1 MPERKNQHYV
11 PEHYLRAWA
20 DNEITN
26 ALPLS
31 KGESFPE
38 HISSICSRNYF
49 YGDPPVVEA
58 ELQHI
63 DGYHANPVSELR
75 GKDNLTDL
83 SPQQIK
89 LLLSFI
95 TTQRSRTKATKEDIR
110 AGEDFLR
117 DAIKDDFE
125 HDRYED
131 LITWDPE
138 LTPEERVDTM
148 VDASLL
154 GTHHYVIGLGIFGY
168 HAIKD
173 LEAVMLCNLTDQE
186 FIISDSPIVF
196 DNPCYK
202 PNYGIVAGLGNRGLQ
217 IFCPISPD
225 QLLLLYDPQIYNLKS
240 NHKQQVLIKSQEIV
254 NQFNQT
260 QFHNAENTVLFHNST
275 EDYIQDLHSQI
286 DDVRRRQQITMPME
300 TEEMGKAEV
309 QKAPP
314 YQLPKIS
321 PDIPGINTAEGFKYT
336 KERPT
341 SEPWE
346 GRNLVRRM
354 FNEAKAPDAGLIY
367 TIRVF
372 GEHLGLT
379 S

>member
-11 PEHYLRAWA
+11 PKHYLRAWA
-20 DNEITN
+20 DNERIN
-26 ALPLS
+26 VFPLS
-31 KGESFPE
+31 KGEAFPGDT
-38 HISSICSRNYF
+38 SSICSRSYF
-49 YGDPPVVEA
+49 YGNPPVVED

-63 DGYHANPVSELR
+63 DGSHANPVRELR
-75 GKDNLTDL
+75 NKDNLTDL
-83 SPQQIK
+83 SPQRIK

-95 TTQRSRTKATKEDIR
+95 STQRSRTKATKEDIR

-138 LTPEERVDTM
+138 LTPEEREDTM

-173 LEAVMLCNLTDQE
+173 LKAVMLCNLTDQE
-186 FIISDSPIVF
+186 FIISDVPIVF

-202 PNYGIVAGLGNRGLQ
+202 PNHGTVAGLGNRGLQ

-225 QLLLLYDPQIYNLKS
+225 QLLLLYDPQTYKVKS
-240 NHKQQVLIKSQEIV
+240 NHKQQVLVKNPDVV
-254 NQFNQT
+254 NQFNLT

-275 EDYIQDLHSQI
+275 EDYIQDLHSRI
-286 DDVRRRQQITMPME
+286 DEVRRRQQITMPME
-300 TEEMGKAEV
+300 TEEMEKVEV
-309 QKAPP
+309 EKIPP
-314 YQLPKIS
+314 YQLPRIS
-321 PDIPGINTAEGFKYT
+321 PDIPGSNTVEGFKYT

-341 SEPWE
+341 SEPWK
-346 GRNLVRRM
+346 GRNLVRRL
-354 FNEAKAPDAGLIY
+354 FSEAKAPDAGLIY